1 VATTGRE
8 FLDFAR
14 LQEPN
19 PLLYRCFR
27 LPALVRR
34 SELEEIDM
42 PDQNTPASGF
52 QYSLTNLKPA
62 EPVNKIA
69 VTFPDG
75 AKREYPKDTTG
86 LEIAKGI
93 SPSLAKRTVAMA
105 LDGVVA
111 DLNDPV
117 SQDARIELINRD
129 DPRALELIRHDA
141 AHVLAEAVQALWP
154 GTQVTIGPVI
164 ENGFYYD
171 FFRNEPFTP
180 EDFAAIEKK
189 MREIIA
195 RDKPFTKEVWSREK
209 TKQVFRDK
217 GEAFKVELVDA
228 IPGEEPI
235 KIYFQ
240 GDWFDLCRGPHM
252 SSTGKIG
259 NAFKLMKVAGAYWR
273 GDSNN
278 PMLTRIYGTA
288 FAKQEELDAYL
299 KQIEEAEK
307 RDHRRLGREL
317 DLFHFQ
323 EEGPGVVFWH
333 AKGWTIFQE
342 LIAYM
347 RRRLIGDYSEVN
359 APQILDKSLW
369 ETSGHWDWY
378 RENMFAAQSAGDEA
392 EDKRWFA
399 LKPMN
404 CPGHVQIF
412 KHGLK
417 SYRDLPLRLAE
428 FGIVHRY
435 EASGAMHGLMRVRGF
450 TQDDAHV
457 FCTEAQL
464 AEECLKINELIMST
478 YADFGFEGELTVKLS
493 TRPEKRVGTD
503 EMWDHAERVMAT
515 VLSQIEAQ
523 GHNQGIKTA
532 INPGE
537 GAFYGPKFEYVLRDA
552 IGRDWQCGTTQVDF
566 NLPERFGA
574 FYIDADGSKKVPV
587 MVHRAICGSM
597 ERFIGILIEHFA
609 GNFPL
614 WLAPV
619 QAVVTTITSEVD
631 KYAKVVAAAAR
642 RAGLRVEID
651 LRNEKINY
659 KVREHSLAKIPAL
672 LVVGKKE
679 AEAHSVSIRRLGS
692 DGQTVLPTADAIAA
706 LVEEAT
712 PPDVKRARLEA

>member
-1 VATTGRE
+1 
-8 FLDFAR
+8 
-14 LQEPN
+14 
-19 PLLYRCFR
+19 
-27 LPALVRR
+27 
-34 SELEEIDM
+34 M
-42 PDQNTPASGF
+42 PDSNAPASGF
-52 QYSLTNLKPA
+52 QFGLANLKPA
-62 EPVNKIA
+62 EPTEKVA
-69 VTFPDG
+69 LTFPDG
-75 AKREYPKDTTG
+75 ATREFPKDTTG
-86 LEIAKGI
+86 LEIARGI

-105 LDGVVA
+105 LDGVLT
-111 DLNDPV
+111 DLNDPI
-117 SQDARIELINRD
+117 SNDAKIELIARD
-129 DPRALELIRHDA
+129 DARALELIRHDC
-141 AHVLAEAVQALWP
+141 AHVLAEAVQSLWP

-195 RDKPFTKEVWSREK
+195 RDKPFTKEVWGREK

-228 IPGEEPI
+228 IPGDEPI

-252 SSTGKIG
+252 TSTGKIG

-288 FAKQEELDAYL
+288 FAKQEDLDAYL

-307 RDHRRLGREL
+307 RDHRKLGREL

-333 AKGWTIFQE
+333 PKGWTIFQA

-347 RRRLIGDYSEVN
+347 RRRLTGDYSEVN
-359 APQILDKSLW
+359 APQILDKALW

-428 FGIVHRY
+428 FGVVHRY
-435 EASGAMHGLMRVRGF
+435 EPSGAMHGLMRVRGF

-464 AEECLKINELIMST
+464 ADECLKINELILST

-515 VLSQIEAQ
+515 VLAQIEAQ
-523 GHNQGIKTA
+523 GHNHRIKTA

-574 FYIDADGSKKVPV
+574 FYIDADGSKKAPV

-619 QAVVTTITSEVD
+619 QAVVTTITSEGD
-631 KYAKVVAAAAR
+631 EYAKVVAAAAR

-679 AEAHSVSIRRLGS
+679 AETHSVSVRRLGS
-692 DGQTVLPTADAIAA
+692 EGQKVMPTDEALAA

-712 PPDVKRARLEA
+712 PPDVKRTRGMV